1 MSWLSAV
8 NTFIDRIGLP
18 GGQKNGHSPEEIV
31 TDLYWGLLEREPDRV
46 GLQSQAGLL
55 HGGTAL
61 EHVVRGFIASPEF
74 RARMLAALVPP
85 TDLPDLTQAKNGNGR
100 SPEEIVTGLYRGLLG
115 RDPDRLGLQD
125 QAGSLHA
132 GTALEHVVRSFV
144 GSPEFRARMLAAL
157 VPTVELPDLTLA
169 MPEHY
174 ETQIAQG
181 MAMTIFAGRT
191 DTDIVEMESLI
202 KRHRYYDCFGVWTPV
217 IEIDKEIIATIVR
230 ALGARSCFE
239 LGCFTGPVL
248 SLLSDSGV
256 SVAGVD
262 VSHLAF
268 AFAYP
273 NIRDSM
279 IYGDLLGLDI
289 AQRFDVVLCMDV
301 LEHISPLRLDAY
313 IDKILSILAEDGY
326 VYMNSP
332 MWCRDS
338 VFGVVEE
345 PYLEEWRT
353 VGDTSF
359 WRHWRCD
366 ENGWPMHGHLVWAS
380 AAWWQRKFE
389 AHGLVRD
396 TTIEEVI
403 HEHLACFFETA
414 GGRRSLFVLRR
425 AGSRKSSADVAA
437 AVGAA
442 LAALPGLPRSR

>member
-1 MSWLSAV
+1 
-8 NTFIDRIGLP
+8 
-18 GGQKNGHSPEEIV
+18 
-31 TDLYWGLLEREPDRV
+31 
-46 GLQSQAGLL
+46 
-55 HGGTAL
+55 
-61 EHVVRGFIASPEF
+61 
-74 RARMLAALVPP
+74 
-85 TDLPDLTQAKNGNGR
+85 
-100 SPEEIVTGLYRGLLG
+100 
-115 RDPDRLGLQD
+115 
-125 QAGSLHA
+125 
-132 GTALEHVVRSFV
+132 
-144 GSPEFRARMLAAL
+144 
-157 VPTVELPDLTLA
+157 
-169 MPEHY
+169 
-174 ETQIAQG
+174 
-181 MAMTIFAGRT
+181 
-191 DTDIVEMESLI
+191 
-202 KRHRYYDCFGVWTPV
+202 
-217 IEIDKEIIATIVR
+217 
-230 ALGARSCFE
+230 
-239 LGCFTGPVL
+239 
-248 SLLSDSGV
+248 
-256 SVAGVD
+256 
-262 VSHLAF
+262 
-268 AFAYP
+268 
-273 NIRDSM
+273 
-279 IYGDLLGLDI
+279 
-289 AQRFDVVLCMDV
+289 MDV

-353 VGDTSF
+353 VGDPSF

-366 ENGWPMHGHLVWAS
+366 EKGWPMHGHLVWAS